1 MKNITV
7 IGGTGMIGRPVVQ
20 ALHDAG
26 FEVTAFV
33 RDEAKARKLLP
44 AGIHYTVGDLRNV
57 HDVDRALKGQEGIYL
72 NLNLNLADGKHAWH
86 AEREGIDNIVA
97 AAQKNYIKRIAII
110 SSVVMN
116 YQGMNGFNW
125 WVFDMKK
132 EALEK
137 IRASGIP
144 YTIFYPSTF
153 MENFMTTYRKGN
165 RILLAGTSHH
175 KMYFIA
181 GKGYGQQVA
190 RSFKL
195 LNKEKKEYIVQ
206 GPEGYTADEATDVF
220 IRNYIREKLT
230 ISRAPLALLKFIGIF
245 SNTINYGHNIITAL
259 NNYPEKFE
267 AEETWTALG
276 RPATTLADYARTVS

>member
-1 MKNITV
+1 MKKIAV
-7 IGGTGMIGRPVVQ
+7 IGGTGMIGQPVVQ
-20 ALHDAG
+20 ALHDSG
-26 FEVTAFV
+26 FNVTAFA
-33 RDEAKARKLLP
+33 RDEAKARKLFP
-44 AGIHYTVGDLRNV
+44 AGIRYTSGDLRNV
-57 HDVDRALKGQEGIYL
+57 HDVDRALKDQEGIYL

-86 AEREGIDNIVA
+86 AEREGIDNIIA
-97 AAQKNYIKRIAII
+97 AAQKNNIKRIAII

-153 MENFMTTYRKGN
+153 MENFMITYRKGN

-181 GKGYGQQVA
+181 GKDYGQWVA
-190 RSFKL
+190 RSFEL
-195 LNKEKKEYIVQ
+195 LKKESKEYVVQ
-206 GPEGYTADEATDVF
+206 GPEGYTADEAADVF
-220 IRNYIREKLT
+220 IRNYSREKLT
-230 ISRAPLALLKFIGIF
+230 ISRAPLALLKFLGIF
-245 SNTINYGHNIITAL
+245 SNTINYGHNIIVAL
-259 NNYPEKFE
+259 NNYPEKLE
-267 AEETWTALG
+267 AEETWNTLG
-276 RPATTLADYARTVS
+276 RPATTLADYARSVS

>member
-44 AGIHYTVGDLRNV
+44 AGIHYAVGDLRNV

-72 NLNLNLADGKHAWH
+72 NLNLNLPDGKHAWH

-97 AAQKNYIKRIAII
+97 AAQKNNIKRIAII

-181 GKGYGQQVA
+181 GKDYGQQVA

-220 IRNYIREKLT
+220 IRNYTREKLT